1 MTFAVGVG
9 LTNACNLAC
18 AHCYRDT
25 ENTYDLSLDQVIA
38 LCESIP
44 VRSFNLG
51 TGENALHPQFR
62 EIIAYLRG
70 RGVNT
75 TITSN
80 GYSVSALSDD
90 ELGFFHDVEF
100 SVDFPTEREQDAFRG
115 GGNWRLVM
123 DQMDR
128 CRRLGVNVTVTAV
141 MMSVNYDKL
150 ADVARIATAK
160 GATLRV
166 NVYQPVKS
174 DAFTLSYEQFW
185 DGFRMLFAESAVVAC
200 NEPLVRAFL
209 GLGGGRSGCGVETVR
224 LSPRGDVLPCVY
236 WPDKTL
242 RLLDLERFG
251 QNIIHSVPFQETR
264 AIPEFCRPCEFVE
277 TCGGGC
283 SGRRKLSGRLD
294 QPDMYCPFLR
304 GETVNLSYTKAESKD
319 LPKSSSACTTI
330 VCASAA
336 AH

>member
-1 MTFAVGVG
+1 
-9 LTNACNLAC
+9 
-18 AHCYRDT
+18 
-25 ENTYDLSLDQVIA
+25 LDQVIA

-115 GGNWRLVM
+115 EGNWRLVM

-150 ADVARIATAK
+150 ADVARIATTK
-160 GATLRV
+160 GASLRV

-174 DAFTLSYEQFW
+174 DTFTLSYEQFW

-209 GLGGGRSGCGVETVR
+209 GFGGGRSGCGVETVR
-224 LSPRGDVLPCVY
+224 LSPRSEVLPCVY
-236 WPDKTL
+236 WPDKALHLT
-242 RLLDLERFG
+242 DLERLG
-251 QNIIHSVPFQETR
+251 QNIIHSVPFRETSTL
-264 AIPEFCRPCEFVE
+264 PELCRSCEFVE
-277 TCGGGC
+277 TCAGGC
-283 SGRRKLSGRLD
+283 PGRRKLSGRLD
-294 QPDMYCPFLR
+294 QPDMYCPFIR
-304 GETVNLSYTKAESKD
+304 GETVNLSYRMGESKD
-319 LPKSSSACTTI
+319 LPKLSSACTTI
-330 VCASAA
+330 VSASAA
-336 AH
+336 AHWL

>member
-1 MTFAVGVG
+1 
-9 LTNACNLAC
+9 
-18 AHCYRDT
+18 
-25 ENTYDLSLDQVIA
+25 LDQVIA

-62 EIIAYLRG
+62 EIIAHLRG

-115 GGNWRLVM
+115 EVNWRLVM

-128 CRRLGVNVTVTAV
+128 CRRLGVSVTVTAV

-150 ADVARIATAK
+150 AGIARIATGK

-185 DGFRMLFAESAVVAC
+185 DGFR
-200 NEPLVRAFL
+200 FL
-209 GLGGGRSGCGVETVR
+209 LNQPSLPAASRWCGPSWGL
-224 LSPRGDVLPCVY
+224 
-236 WPDKTL
+236 
-242 RLLDLERFG
+242 
-251 QNIIHSVPFQETR
+251 
-264 AIPEFCRPCEFVE
+264 
-277 TCGGGC
+277 
-283 SGRRKLSGRLD
+283 
-294 QPDMYCPFLR
+294 
-304 GETVNLSYTKAESKD
+304 
-319 LPKSSSACTTI
+319 
-330 VCASAA
+330 AA
-336 AH
+336 AAAAAELRPFA